1 MFSINGVYA
10 QTLHAGR
17 SLPPNLLR
25 KALEGCLTFGREVM
39 SLPSVDILW
48 SLTCIGV
55 AYEAVNLNRATR
67 RKGAIIGKRLPME
80 S

>member
-1 MFSINGVYA
+1 MFSISGVYA

-39 SLPSVDILW
+39 SLPSVGYFMEPHLHRGR
-48 SLTCIGV
+48 L
-55 AYEAVNLNRATR
+55 L
-67 RKGAIIGKRLPME
+67 KR
-80 S
+80 